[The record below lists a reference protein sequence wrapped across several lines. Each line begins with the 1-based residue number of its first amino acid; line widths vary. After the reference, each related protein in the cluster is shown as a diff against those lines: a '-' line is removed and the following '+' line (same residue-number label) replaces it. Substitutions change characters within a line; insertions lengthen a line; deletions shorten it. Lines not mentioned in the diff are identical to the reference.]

1 MGRPS
6 KGQRDY
12 VTIRVPKEIT
22 PALDAALSARGV
34 TSRSQYLADLVCHHL
49 GRADL
54 AIELDPSVLSSDIS
68 QEVIDAA

>member
-6 KGQRDY
+6 KGERDY

-22 PALDAALSARGV
+22 PALDAALNARGV

-54 AIELDPSVLSSDIS
+54 AVELDPSGLSTTS

>member
-1 MGRPS
+1 M
-6 KGQRDY
+6 
-12 VTIRVPKEIT
+12 PKEIT
-22 PALDAALSARGV
+22 PALDAALNARGV

-54 AIELDPSVLSSDIS
+54 AVELDPNDLSSTS

>member
-6 KGQRDY
+6 KGERDY

-22 PALDAALSARGV
+22 PALDAALNARGV

-54 AIELDPSVLSSDIS
+54 AVELDPNDLSSTS